1 MLTLY
6 VVPVIYAF
14 VARNTKSPEYI
25 SQMIDKLRAAA
36 GAKPLAAPKEQTDGT

>member
-1 MLTLY
+1 LTLY

-25 SQMIDKLRAAA
+25 SHMIDRLRSGGSAV
-36 GAKPLAAPKEQTDGT
+36 KPAPDSH